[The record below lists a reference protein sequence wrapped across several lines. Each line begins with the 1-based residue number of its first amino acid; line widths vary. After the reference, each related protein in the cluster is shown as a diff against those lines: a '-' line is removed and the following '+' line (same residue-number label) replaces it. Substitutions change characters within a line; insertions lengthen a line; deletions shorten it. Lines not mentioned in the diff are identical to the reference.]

1 MTTKAHQLAARVAS
15 AEWLTARHP
24 PMTPEQQALA
34 DEWARAWETAQQ
46 GDYVRMELKVTMEP
60 PSSKAPPQP

>member
-1 MTTKAHQLAARVAS
+1 MTTKLHQVAARVAS

-34 DEWARAWETAQQ
+34 DEWDQAWAKALEECLRTGSA
-46 GDYVRMELKVTMEP
+46 VTVVAP
-60 PSSKAPPQP
+60 ASKLPPQP

>member
-1 MTTKAHQLAARVAS
+1 MTTKLHQVAARVAS

-34 DEWARAWETAQQ
+34 DEWARAWETAQEECLRT
-46 GDYVRMELKVTMEP
+46 GSTVTVVAPASKV
-60 PSSKAPPQP
+60 PSQP